1 MRIAVCVKQVPDSY
15 AEKRMQGGR
24 VDRAASDRVL
34 NDLDE
39 YAIEAALRLAEANE
53 GTQVTVVSVG
63 PDEAGEAIRRALAMG
78 ANDAIHVSDPAIAG
92 SDAPATARILAATLA
107 GRGFDVIM
115 FGQESTDAKMG
126 VVQAMVATLLEL
138 PLLSYASAVAID
150 GTTVRI
156 TRRTEEGLEG
166 MAAGMPVALAVVEY
180 IHEPRYPSFKG
191 IMAARKAPLERLDL
205 AALGLDPASV
215 GDAGSRTAVLEAAP
229 RPPRAKGAVV
239 TTDGAAALAAYLTTE
254 KLV

>member
-63 PDEAGEAIRRALAMG
+63 PEEAGEAIRRALAMG

-156 TRRTEEGLEG
+156 TRRTEEGLED

>member
-63 PDEAGEAIRRALAMG
+63 PEEAGEAIRRALAMG

-126 VVQAMVATLLEL
+126 VVQDMVATLLEL

-156 TRRTEEGLEG
+156 TRRTEEGLED

>member
-39 YAIEAALRLAEANE
+39 YAIEAALRLAEAHE

-63 PDEAGEAIRRALAMG
+63 PEEAGEAIRRALAMG
-78 ANDAIHVSDPAIAG
+78 AHDAIHVSDPAIAG
-92 SDAPATARILAATLA
+92 SDAPATARILAAILA

-126 VVQAMVATLLEL
+126 VVQAMVATLLDL

-150 GTTVRI
+150 GTTVRV
-156 TRRTEEGLEG
+156 TRRTEEGLEDLS
-166 MAAGMPVALAVVEY
+166 ADFPVALAVVEY

-205 AALGLDPASV
+205 AALGLEPSQV

-229 RPPRAKGAVV
+229 RPPRAKGVVV
-239 TTDGAAALAAYLTTE
+239 TADAAAAFAAYLTSE

>member
-156 TRRTEEGLEG
+156 TRRTEEGLED